1 MTTTQKNASQMT
13 DDHLDEAAGGML
25 SVNTNVSSFSHH
37 ANVDHIW
44 APWARTPANAPS
56 MDLHFNRSS
65 FWIAENACKV

>member
-37 ANVDHIW
+37 ANLDYI
-44 APWARTPANAPS
+44 WARTPANAPPL
-56 MDLHFNRSS
+56 DLHFKRSS
-65 FWIAENACKV
+65 VWIAENACKV